1 MKAEDWGVEPL
12 ELGAGATVT
21 PFIGGGLNLVI
32 QLIYSHSY
40 GRSLGRVDDRGLVKL
55 NLRHGRLNDRSRFD
69 CRGFVLT

>member
-21 PFIGGGLNLVI
+21 PFIGGNLVEKS
-32 QLIYSHSY
+32 IYSHSY